1 MDRQIAGSLVAF
13 SAALIVSLGGILGLW
28 SSPQSLPILVVEIAT
43 LLVLLANSFLI
54 MLWVYKTSSSVFHRR
69 LAWLCLLSLG
79 LCIGGDIVNFNFPQ
93 TYFRHGDVV
102 KHDYLADSVFFFG
115 PGYALLLAAV
125 LSVVRISGQFRFSRI
140 LALLVASLALS
151 SVTFLSMYIPGSGA
165 YVAFITGGYSLL
177 ITAVGVSAALLLASY
192 GFVRAPIGI
201 FAVCLGLLLATI
213 ADAVI
218 GAYWIYGN
226 GGEGFFPVARDV
238 NWALYIASQ
247 CLVIHLPKVVVELE
261 QRRRVAGSQQISAAG
276 V

>member
-1 MDRQIAGSLVAF
+1 MDRHIASSLVAF
-13 SAALIVSLGGILGLW
+13 LAALVVSFGGILGLW
-28 SSPQSLPILVVEIAT
+28 FSPQSLPILVVEIAT

-54 MLWVYKTSSSVFHRR
+54 MLWVYKISSSVFHRR

-125 LSVVRISGQFRFSRI
+125 LSVVWISGQFRFSRI
-140 LALLVASLALS
+140 VALLVASLALS
-151 SVTFLSMYIPGSGA
+151 SVTFLSIYIPGSGA

-192 GFVRAPIGI
+192 GFVHAPIGL
-201 FAVCLGLLLATI
+201 FAVCLGLVLATV

-218 GAYWIYGN
+218 GAFWIYGN

-261 QRRRVAGSQQISAAG
+261 QRRRVAGAQQISAAD